1 MREKNIMLLHYATGL
16 GILVFGAVHVF
27 VVFFTYPLQGTIWE
41 TTLKFDNIP
50 FAILPVYRNAVLAAS
65 LWGLLLCTT
74 IHSMNGLRVILLELL
89 GERFVTRML
98 SRLLF
103 LVGAFIM
110 IYGTRTII
118 VANMIT

>member
-1 MREKNIMLLHYATGL
+1 VRERNIMLLHYATGL

-50 FAILPVYRNAVLAAS
+50 FAILPVYRNAILAAS

-74 IHSMNGLRVILLELL
+74 IHSMNGLRVIFLELL
-89 GERFVTRML
+89 GERAAMRVV
-98 SRLLF
+98 SRVLY
-103 LVGAFIM
+103 LVGAIIM

>member
-1 MREKNIMLLHYATGL
+1 MRERNIMLLHYATGL

-41 TTLKFDNIP
+41 TTLKFDNIH

-89 GERFVTRML
+89 GERIVTRVL